1 MLTIY
6 IKMLTEITQKNP
18 KYCCEFCDTKTNNK
32 KDYERHLATAKHN
45 NNTIV
50 NNSLTNVNTIL
61 TQISPNNNS
70 YDFVCKNCNKEYK
83 SRVGL
88 WKHKKI
94 CDTNDNNLNNIDIT
108 DSNIIVQL
116 IKQND
121 EFKHLLVEQSKAMI
135 EQNKTIIELSKN
147 SSITNN
153 NTTHTNSHNKTF
165 NLQFFLNETC
175 KDAMNIMDFV
185 DSIKLQ
191 LCDLENVGKLGYV
204 DGISKIIVRNLNSL
218 DETKRPVHCTDSK
231 REVMYVKDEDKWEK
245 ENENKQKMRKVIKH
259 VTHKNSKL
267 LKEFKT
273 KYPGCEKSESRF
285 SDKYDKL
292 IIEAMGGKG
301 DNDVEKEDKIIRNIA
316 KTVTI
321 EKYNP

>member
-1 MLTIY
+1 MEKEPENAEKFRCDLCDF
-6 IKMLTEITQKNP
+6 E
-18 KYCCEFCDTKTNNK
+18 CCK
-32 KDYERHLATAKHN
+32 KSNYDKH
-45 NNTIV
+45 
-50 NNSLTNVNTIL
+50 IL
-61 TQISPNNNS
+61 TQKHKNRTFSNNLEQKNAEKCQTFS
-70 YDFVCKNCNKEYK
+70 CKNCNKTYNARN
-83 SRVGL
+83 SL
-88 WKHKKI
+88 WYHEKK
-94 CDTNDNNLNNIDIT
+94 CNVNNETNSNYNNLNNIDIT

-273 KYPGCEKSESRF
+273 KYPGCEKSESKF

-301 DNDVEKEDKIIRNIA
+301 DNDIEKEDKIIRNIA

>member
-1 MLTIY
+1 
-6 IKMLTEITQKNP
+6 MLTEIPQKIP
-18 KYCCEFCDTKTNNK
+18 KYFCDFCDTKTNNK

-45 NNTIV
+45 NNTNV

-61 TQISPNNNS
+61 AQISPN
-70 YDFVCKNCNKEYK
+70 DFICKNCNKEYK

-121 EFKHLLVEQSKAMI
+121 EFKHLLVEQSKAMV

-147 SSITNN
+147 ISNTNISHSN
-153 NTTHTNSHNKTF
+153 INSHNKTF

-191 LCDLENVGKLGYV
+191 LCDLENVGKLGFV
-204 DGISKIIVRNLNSL
+204 EGISKIIVQNLNSL

-273 KYPGCEKSESRF
+273 KYPGCEKSESKF

-301 DNDVEKEDKIIRNIA
+301 DNDIEKEDKIIRNIA

>member
-1 MLTIY
+1 MLTTFP
-6 IKMLTEITQKNP
+6 KKSP
-18 KYCCEFCDTKTNNK
+18 KYCCDGCELKTNNK
-32 KDYERHLATAKHN
+32 KDYEKHLLTAKHKN
-45 NNTIV
+45 NSSV
-50 NNSLTNVNTIL
+50 NNLLTKVNDSLTE
-61 TQISPNNNS
+61 ISPNIICE
-70 YDFVCKNCNKEYK
+70 YICKKCNKEYK

-88 WKHKKI
+88 WKHTKN
-94 CDTNDNNLNNIDIT
+94 CENTNKNSIEDLNNIDIT
-108 DSNIIVQL
+108 DSNIIIQL

-121 EFKHLLVEQSKAMI
+121 EFKHLLIEQSKAMI

-153 NTTHTNSHNKTF
+153 NNNINSHNKTF

-191 LCDLENVGKLGYV
+191 LCDLENVGKLGFI
-204 DGISKIIVRNLNSL
+204 DGISKIIVSNLNSL

-231 REVMYVKDEDKWEK
+231 REVMYVKDQDKWEK
-245 ENENKQKMRKVIKH
+245 ENENNQKMRKVIKH

-267 LKEFKT
+267 LKEYKA
-273 KYPGCEKSESRF
+273 KYPGCEKSDSKY
-285 SDKYDKL
+285 SNAYDKL

-301 DNDVEKEDKIIRNIA
+301 DNDIEKEDKIIRNIA
-316 KTVTI
+316 KNVTI
-321 EKYNP
+321 DKYN

>member
-1 MLTIY
+1 METLGNDLVAKSGTKVANNYYCEKCDYECSKIY
-6 IKMLTEITQKNP
+6 NWKKHLDTAKHIQEINGNDLVAKSGKQCQT
-18 KYCCEFCDTKTNNK
+18 YCCEKCQKKFYTN
-32 KDYERHLATAKHN
+32 
-45 NNTIV
+45 
-50 NNSLTNVNTIL
+50 S
-61 TQISPNNNS
+61 
-70 YDFVCKNCNKEYK
+70 
-83 SRVGL
+83 GL

-147 SSITNN
+147 SSITN

-301 DNDVEKEDKIIRNIA
+301 DNDIEKEDKIIRNIA

-321 EKYNP
+321 EKYNPLN

>member
-1 MLTIY
+1 
-6 IKMLTEITQKNP
+6 MLTEIPQKNP
-18 KYCCEFCDTKTNNK
+18 KYFCDFCDTKTNNK

-45 NNTIV
+45 NNTNV

-61 TQISPNNNS
+61 AQISPN
-70 YDFVCKNCNKEYK
+70 DFICKNCNKEYK

-121 EFKHLLVEQSKAMI
+121 EFKHLLVEQSKSMI

-147 SSITNN
+147 ISNTNISHSN
-153 NTTHTNSHNKTF
+153 INSHNKTF

-191 LCDLENVGKLGYV
+191 LCDLENVGKLGFV
-204 DGISKIIVRNLNSL
+204 EGISKIIVQNLNSL
-218 DETKRPVHCTDSK
+218 DETKRPVHCTDTK

-273 KYPGCEKSESRF
+273 KYPGCEKSESKF

-301 DNDVEKEDKIIRNIA
+301 DNDIEKEDKIIRNIA

-321 EKYNP
+321 EKYNT

>member
-1 MLTIY
+1 
-6 IKMLTEITQKNP
+6 MLTEIPQKIP
-18 KYCCEFCDTKTNNK
+18 KYFCDFCDTKTNNK

-45 NNTIV
+45 NNTNV

-61 TQISPNNNS
+61 AQISPN
-70 YDFVCKNCNKEYK
+70 DFICKNCNKEYK

-147 SSITNN
+147 SSITN

-273 KYPGCEKSESRF
+273 KYPGCEKSESKF

-292 IIEAMGGKG
+292 IIEAMGGRG
-301 DNDVEKEDKIIRNIA
+301 DNDIEKEDKIIRNIA

-321 EKYNP
+321 EKYNT